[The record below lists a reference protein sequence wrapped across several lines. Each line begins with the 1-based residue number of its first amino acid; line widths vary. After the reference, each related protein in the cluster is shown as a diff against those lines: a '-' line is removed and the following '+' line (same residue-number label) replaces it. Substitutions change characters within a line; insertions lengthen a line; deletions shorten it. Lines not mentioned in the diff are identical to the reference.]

1 MSTLDRDMIKQAVS
15 ELVDKAID
23 ERIGGA
29 GDIEVSCLKKN
40 FW

>member
-15 ELVDKAID
+15 ELVDKVID
-23 ERIGGA
+23 SQIGGA
-29 GDIEVSCLKKN
+29 ENIEVSCLRKI